1 MFQDADWSDEGESP
15 EIDSPS
21 QPLTNGK
28 KKNKKKNKKNTSST
42 SIGSVNGNSNL
53 KTLTSAVKRKFEKS
67 VDSPNSKKGLISDQ
81 SESEETPAKKVKTDS
96 EVGSILRKGIKF
108 SGPEEFLKFMQPV
121 TLSKKERRKINK
133 QEKKQRDK
141 IEKLNQ
147 SSAESEK
154 TDEKTPK
161 KEKKK
166 ELDKT
171 ENLNGNSAESEK
183 ISKKE
188 KKKKKNLDKTAE
200 PNSKVVFM
208 KNATE
213 EFPKN
218 SGIPKAAK
226 DESAKF
232 NIAKIKQLFS
242 KKTEDLTENEIRK
255 VEFMANDIEDTGSK
269 NDHKDKLKSAH
280 FRHLNEQLY
289 TQTGSQS
296 LKMFQK
302 DQEAFK
308 IYHEGFQSQAKKWP
322 SDPLDKIIEP
332 IMKII
337 ENKKKEK
344 NLTIADFGCGEARLA
359 KSLARP
365 DVTVHSFDLV
375 KINDLITVCD
385 FSSVPLEDESCNIAV
400 FCLSLMGTNL
410 RDFVK
415 EANRVLKVG
424 GTLKIAEVVSRFKD
438 LNFEEFLQLITK
450 YGFQVQRKDTSNEFF
465 YLVDL
470 KKVAPCKKKPPEF
483 KLKPCLYKKR

>member
-1 MFQDADWSDEGESP
+1 MFQDADWNDEGDSP
-15 EIDSPS
+15 DIDSPS

-28 KKNKKKNKKNTSST
+28 KKKKKNKKNTSST
-42 SIGSVNGNSNL
+42 SIGSVNGNSNM
-53 KTLTSAVKRKFEKS
+53 KKLTSAVKRKFEKS

-108 SGPEEFLKFMQPV
+108 AGPEEYIKFMEPV
-121 TLSKKERRKINK
+121 TVSKKERRKINK

-147 SSAESEK
+147 NSAESEK

-166 ELDKT
+166 LEKT
-171 ENLNGNSAESEK
+171 EKLNGNSADPEK
-183 ISKKE
+183 TSKKE
-188 KKKKKNLDKTAE
+188 KKKKKLDKIAE

-208 KNATE
+208 KNSNE
-213 EFPKN
+213 EDTPKN
-218 SGIPKAAK
+218 SENGIPKAAK

-255 VEFMANDIEDTGSK
+255 VEFMANDIEDTPK
-269 NDHKDKLKSAH
+269 NEHKDKLKSAH

-289 TQTGSQS
+289 TQTGTQS

-322 SDPLDKIIEP
+322 TDPLDKIIEP

-337 ENKKKEK
+337 ENKKKDK

-375 KINDLITVCD
+375 KINDLVTVCD
-385 FSSVPLEDESCNIAV
+385 FASVPLEDESCNIAV

-438 LNFEEFLQLITK
+438 LNFEDFLQLIAK

-470 KKVAPCKKKPPEF
+470 KKVAACKKKPPEF